1 MDIVISPGIGTRRRR
16 GRGDLSGIPYDE
28 AASPHTVSYPRT
40 LLPAVYRRLLWPG
53 LLGQSLFYY
62 SLNSKA
68 TSSTDKSQ
76 STEKDTRTLLATESS
91 SELKSTMTT
100 VKPLI
105 LLLGALLLLG
115 KGKGVVALD
124 QAVHGDEELLSG
136 GLEGFKGFEGRQF
149 SSLVGTAPW
158 LQGAGHLL
166 RLFGEGRFDNQ
177 PVWPLSL

>member
-1 MDIVISPGIGTRRRR
+1 MMRP
-16 GRGDLSGIPYDE
+16 P
-28 AASPHTVSYPRT
+28 
-40 LLPAVYRRLLWPG
+40 LLPIQLVTPG
-53 LLGQSLFYY
+53 HSCLQ
-62 SLNSKA
+62 
-68 TSSTDKSQ
+68 STDASCGPDCLVNLSFIIVSTQRPQAPQTKNQ
-76 STEKDTRTLLATESS
+76 STEKDTRTLVTTKSS
-91 SELKSTMTT
+91 SDLKSTMTT

-105 LLLGALLLLG
+105 LVVGALLLLG